1 MVTDKLIVYCVMIV
15 RKASRSEYVDQI
27 FLDEN
32 MANAYAK
39 KVAKEWVDAELDT
52 DNMQIEIEAF
62 TVNDSVLK
70 KPKVK
75 N

>member
-1 MVTDKLIVYCVMIV
+1 MLIV

-27 FLDEN
+27 FLDQN

-39 KVAKEWVDAELDT
+39 KVVKEWTEAELDT
-52 DNMQIEIEAF
+52 DNMQVEVEAF
-62 TVNDSVLK
+62 TVNDTVLK
-70 KPKVK
+70 KPKHK